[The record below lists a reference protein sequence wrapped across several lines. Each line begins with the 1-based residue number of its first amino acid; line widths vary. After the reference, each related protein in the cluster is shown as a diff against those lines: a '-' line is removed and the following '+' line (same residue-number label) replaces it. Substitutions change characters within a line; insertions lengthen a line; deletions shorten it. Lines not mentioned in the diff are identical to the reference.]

1 MLSYGHFLRGF
12 VVNGTPHGKYGQY
25 YSYAYNPCRWISLA
39 GDCDRDKETAV
50 SNGLTISAVIE
61 MKLDVFGAFV
71 VLEKSDY
78 SSLIL

>member
-1 MLSYGHFLRGF
+1 MDISLRGF
-12 VVNGTPHGKYGQY
+12 VVNGTPYGKYDQH

-71 VLEKSDY
+71 VLEKSGY
-78 SSLIL
+78 LSLIL